1 MPQRRCKAPN
11 LSPLTFNLFPF
22 FAMRRLFSI
31 DKVPFSAAALGLAAI
46 MLSGFVTFR
55 PNRIAVGKAVS
66 LMQTQGSWWITVL
79 VLWTVLIII
88 SVIRIPGGP
97 WHHVSIGMLSS
108 ILLLLLIM
116 TAGRHA
122 SLTAE
127 EAGSIARVSLGPAFW
142 TSLFALFIILTDMWQ
157 RSDKEK
163 NLITLMAVVTGGI
176 VIGMFV
182 SGRLD
187 MLSIMREFANRRE
200 RFFDEMF
207 THLVL
212 VGFSVGLALA
222 IGIPLGLLAHRK
234 KRLYNPTFFTLN
246 TLQTM
251 PSLALFGILIP
262 ILAAVTLKFP
272 ILTDLGI
279 KGIGAAPAIIA
290 LTVYSLLP
298 VARNT
303 YIGFAT
309 VDPAAIEAGTGMGM
323 TRSQLLFRIEIPIA
337 SPVILNGIR
346 VALVQ
351 AIGLTAVAALIGA
364 GGLGVFIFQGL
375 GQAANDLILLGA
387 IPTIF
392 IAVVVDSM
400 MSGIVLALQPKGFE

>member
-88 SVIRIPGGP
+88 SVIRIPGSP

-212 VGFSVGLALA
+212 VGLSVGLALA

>member
-1 MPQRRCKAPN
+1 
-11 LSPLTFNLFPF
+11 
-22 FAMRRLFSI
+22 MRRLFSI

-79 VLWTVLIII
+79 VLWIVLIII
-88 SVIRIPGGP
+88 SAMRIPGGP

-157 RSDKEK
+157 RSDKGK

-212 VGFSVGLALA
+212 VGLSVGLALA

>member
-212 VGFSVGLALA
+212 VGLSVGLALA

-323 TRSQLLFRIEIPIA
+323 TRSQLLFRVEIPIA

>member
-1 MPQRRCKAPN
+1 
-11 LSPLTFNLFPF
+11 
-22 FAMRRLFSI
+22 MRRLFSI

-127 EAGSIARVSLGPAFW
+127 EAGYIARVSLGPAFW

-212 VGFSVGLALA
+212 VGLSVGLALA

>member
-1 MPQRRCKAPN
+1 MH
-11 LSPLTFNLFPF
+11 
-22 FAMRRLFSI
+22 RLFSI

-46 MLSGFVTFR
+46 VLSGFVTFR
-55 PNRIAVGKAVS
+55 PNRIAVGKTIF
-66 LMQTQGSWWITVL
+66 LNQTQGDLWIAV
-79 VLWTVLIII
+79 VILWVVLIMI
-88 SVIRIPGGP
+88 SILRIPDR
-97 WHHVSIGMLSS
+97 WHLFSIGTLSS
-108 ILLLLLIM
+108 ILLLLLIA
-116 TAGRHA
+116 TAGKHA
-122 SLTAE
+122 ALTAE
-127 EAGSIARVSLGPAFW
+127 EAGSIARISLGPAFW
-142 TSLFALFIILTDMWQ
+142 TLLFALIVILTDTWQ

-163 NLITLMAVVTGGI
+163 KFITLLAVVTGGI
-176 VIGMFV
+176 IIGMLV

-187 MLSIMREFANRRE
+187 ALSIMREFTNRRE

-207 THLVL
+207 THLAL
-212 VGFSVGLALA
+212 VGSSVGLALA
-222 IGIPLGLLAHRK
+222 FGIPLGLLAHRK
-234 KRLYNPTFFTLN
+234 KRLYTPTFFTLN

-262 ILAAVTLKFP
+262 VLAAVTLRFP
-272 ILTDLGI
+272 ALADLGI

-303 YIGFAT
+303 YTGFAS

-323 TRSQLLFRIEIPIA
+323 TSAQLLLRIEIPIA

-400 MSGIVLALQPKGFE
+400 MSGIIMLLQPKGLR

>member
-1 MPQRRCKAPN
+1 
-11 LSPLTFNLFPF
+11 
-22 FAMRRLFSI
+22 
-31 DKVPFSAAALGLAAI
+31 
-46 MLSGFVTFR
+46 
-55 PNRIAVGKAVS
+55 
-66 LMQTQGSWWITVL
+66 
-79 VLWTVLIII
+79 
-88 SVIRIPGGP
+88 
-97 WHHVSIGMLSS
+97 MLSS
-108 ILLLLLIM
+108 TLLLLLIV
-116 TAGRHA
+116 TAGKHA

-127 EAGSIARVSLGPAFW
+127 DAGSIARISLGPAFW
-142 TSLFALFIILTDMWQ
+142 TSLFSLFIILTDTWQ
-157 RSDKEK
+157 GSDKEK
-163 NLITLMAVVTGGI
+163 SLITLMAVVTGGI
-176 VIGMFV
+176 VIGMLI

-187 MLSIMREFANRRE
+187 MLSIMREFSNRRE

-212 VGFSVGLALA
+212 VGLSVGFALA

-303 YIGFAT
+303 YTGFAT

-323 TRSQLLFRIEIPIA
+323 TRSQLLFRVEIPIA

>member
-142 TSLFALFIILTDMWQ
+142 TSLFALFIILTDLWQ

-212 VGFSVGLALA
+212 VGLSVGLALA

>member
-1 MPQRRCKAPN
+1 
-11 LSPLTFNLFPF
+11 
-22 FAMRRLFSI
+22 MRRLFSI

-55 PNRIAVGKAVS
+55 PNRIAVGKAVF

-212 VGFSVGLALA
+212 VGLSVGLALA

>member
-212 VGFSVGLALA
+212 VGLSVGLALA

>member
-1 MPQRRCKAPN
+1 
-11 LSPLTFNLFPF
+11 
-22 FAMRRLFSI
+22 MRRLFSI

-157 RSDKEK
+157 RSDKGK

-212 VGFSVGLALA
+212 VGLSVGLALA

>member
-1 MPQRRCKAPN
+1 MCR
-11 LSPLTFNLFPF
+11 F
-22 FAMRRLFSI
+22 FSI
-31 DKVPFSAAALGLAAI
+31 DKVPFSAAALGLTAI
-46 MLSGFVTFR
+46 LLSGFVTFR

-88 SVIRIPGGP
+88 SAMRIPGGP

-176 VIGMFV
+176 VIGMLV

-212 VGFSVGLALA
+212 VGLSVGLALA

-303 YIGFAT
+303 YTGFAT

-323 TRSQLLFRIEIPIA
+323 TRSQLLFRVEIPIA

-400 MSGIVLALQPKGFE
+400 MSGIVLALQPKGSE